1 MTEDEQRPEPG
12 NGQSGAARSGR
23 LKAAQRSS
31 RSRHKRAMAVTI
43 EIESVCCCRRPAVA
57 GCGSSDPMVGQGG
70 TAPRAPLADA
80 S

>member
-12 NGQSGAARSGR
+12 NGQRGAARSGR
-23 LKAAQRSS
+23 LKQLTRSS
-31 RSRHKRAMAVTI
+31 RSRHNRAMTVTI

-57 GCGSSDPMVGQGG
+57 GRGSSDPMVAQGEQPLG
-70 TAPRAPLADA
+70 PLADA